1 MNLGVG
7 EGVKAELA
15 MIGSHPTLAHTTKR
29 QLLNAVQ
36 EIRNFNDQVQNKLHV

>member
-1 MNLGVG
+1 MG
-7 EGVKAELA
+7 EGVKAELS

-36 EIRNFNDQVQNKLHV
+36 EIIRNFNDQVQNKLHV